1 MKAVF
6 VLAMLAVSAVAQN
19 LEQIPF
25 KTQLAMNPLLNTEI
39 KMNYDNLLTLEE
51 VMTHPLFRVYYQL
64 PLFRQHFAHPLFQ
77 VYLTTPQ
84 FQNYWTHP
92 VFPTFFQNQVLFYKY
107 IYPVVYKDIQTPIV
121 NPMIQYIN
129 KMYNNQQQVPLINNN
144 YDEIMRQ
151 LLLNVNNQEDV
162 FRTYNTQGNIFDKI
176 IKNTFFGIN
185 KPEEVTEVK
194 TEVKQKIVDPITK
207 MNQKFVE
214 ESPIESLIRDDL
226 IKGDLLKVDLVKDD
240 WMNEALYKKMIA
252 EKMMLGKN
260 IYGFNRFNN
269 KMMTPEDF
277 LLQKK
282 IEELIPGV
290 SRIRRNANYV
300 QLPQYNTYNKNVKS
314 LPFFYNVPA
323 TTQQVYNVPTTQ
335 YYYTQPLNTYNTQP
349 LNTYNT
355 GYTYNTPLTHTNTP
369 FTYTNTP
376 YVYPTQVIV

>member
-1 MKAVF
+1 
-6 VLAMLAVSAVAQN
+6 MLAVCAAAQTF
-19 LEQIPF
+19 EQIPL

-39 KMNYDNLLTLEE
+39 KMNYDNLLTIEE
-51 VMTHPLFRVYYQL
+51 VMAHPLFRVYYQL

-121 NPMIQYIN
+121 NPMMQYIN
-129 KMYNNQQQVPLINNN
+129 KMYNNQQQTPFINNN
-144 YDEIMRQ
+144 YDEIIRQ

-162 FRTYNTQGNIFDKI
+162 FRPYTTHGTIFDKI
-176 IKNTFFGIN
+176 IKNTFFGLN

-194 TEVKQKIVDPITK
+194 TEVKQKVVDPITK
-207 MNQKFVE
+207 MNERFVE
-214 ESPIESLIRDDL
+214 ESPIESLIKDDL
-226 IKGDLLKVDLVKDD
+226 IKGEHLIKGDLFKVDLVKDD
-240 WMNEALYKKMIA
+240 WMKEALLKKMIA

-260 IYGFNRFNN
+260 MYGFNRFN
-269 KMMTPEDF
+269 KMTTEDF

-282 IEELIPGV
+282 IEELIPAV

-300 QLPQYNTYNKNVKS
+300 QVPQYNTYNKNVKS

-323 TTQQVYNVPTTQ
+323 TQQVYNVPSTQ
-335 YYYTQPLNTYNTQP
+335 YYYTQPLTTTYNTQP

-355 GYTYNTPLTHTNTP
+355 GYTYNTPLT
-369 FTYTNTP
+369 YTNTP